1 MSFKCGIVGLPNVG
15 KSTLFNALTKSK
27 NAQAANFPFCTIEPN
42 IGVVTVPDERLEK
55 LSNIAKSEKIIPTY
69 ITFVDIAGLVAGA
82 SKGEGL
88 GNKFLANIREVDAVI
103 HMLRCFDSS
112 EIQNVNK
119 TVDPIRDLETVETEM
134 MISDLESIEKRLSQK
149 KNKNNEL
156 SKDTFEILEDVYE
169 SLKKGIR
176 PEKLEEKFDKKLIK
190 NLGIL
195 STKPRILV
203 CNVDENSV
211 SSGNAYSNTIKEKFK
226 NDTIVIVSA
235 EIEQQ
240 ITELKDSEASEFM
253 KEIGI
258 KESGLDQ
265 IIKAGYKILNLS
277 TYFTVGPKE
286 THAWTVE
293 KNCKAPDAAE
303 VIHSDFKKGFIKAE
317 VISYV
322 DYIQYTGE
330 VGARDNGKLKIE
342 GKDYEVAD
350 GDVLHFRFN
359 T

>member
-1 MSFKCGIVGLPNVG
+1 MK
-15 KSTLFNALTKSK
+15 
-27 NAQAANFPFCTIEPN
+27 
-42 IGVVTVPDERLEK
+42 
-55 LSNIAKSEKIIPTY
+55 
-69 ITFVDIAGLVAGA
+69 
-82 SKGEGL
+82 KGYL
-88 GNKFLANIREVDAVI
+88 K
-103 HMLRCFDSS
+103 
-112 EIQNVNK
+112 
-119 TVDPIRDLETVETEM
+119 
-134 MISDLESIEKRLSQK
+134 K
-149 KNKNNEL
+149 KNKNNDIN
-156 SKDTFEILEDVYE
+156 KDTFDILEHVYE

-176 PEKLEEKFDKKLIK
+176 PEKLEEKFDKKLVK

-203 CNVDENSV
+203 CNVDEESV
-211 SSGNAYSNTIKEKFK
+211 SSGNSYSQKIKEKFK
-226 NDTIVIVSA
+226 NDTVVIVSA

-240 ITELKDSEASEFM
+240 ITELKDLEANEFM

-265 IIKAGYKILNLS
+265 IIKAGYKILNLT

-286 THAWTVE
+286 THAWTIE

-317 VISYV
+317 VISYI
-322 DYIQYTGE
+322 DYIQYAGE

>member
-1 MSFKCGIVGLPNVG
+1 V
-15 KSTLFNALTKSK
+15 
-27 NAQAANFPFCTIEPN
+27 
-42 IGVVTVPDERLEK
+42 
-55 LSNIAKSEKIIPTY
+55 
-69 ITFVDIAGLVAGA
+69 
-82 SKGEGL
+82 
-88 GNKFLANIREVDAVI
+88 
-103 HMLRCFDSS
+103 
-112 EIQNVNK
+112 
-119 TVDPIRDLETVETEM
+119 
-134 MISDLESIEKRLSQK
+134 
-149 KNKNNEL
+149 
-156 SKDTFEILEDVYE
+156 
-169 SLKKGIR
+169 
-176 PEKLEEKFDKKLIK
+176 
-190 NLGIL
+190 
-195 STKPRILV
+195 
-203 CNVDENSV
+203 
-211 SSGNAYSNTIKEKFK
+211 
-226 NDTIVIVSA
+226 VIVSA

-240 ITELKDSEASEFM
+240 ITELQDSDASEFM

-286 THAWTVE
+286 THAWTIE

-322 DYIQYTGE
+322 DYIQYAGE

>member
-1 MSFKCGIVGLPNVG
+1 MKIGILGGTFDPPHIGHLNISLEAIKKFQLNKVIWLI
-15 KSTLFNALTKSK
+15 TKK
-27 NAQAANFPFCTIEPN
+27 NPLKKKNSMDDVFHRI
-42 IGVVTVPDERLEK
+42 K
-55 LSNIAKSEKIIPTY
+55 LCNE
-69 ITFVDIAGLVAGA
+69 FV
-82 SKGEGL
+82 
-88 GNKFLANIREVDAVI
+88 
-103 HMLRCFDSS
+103 
-112 EIQNVNK
+112 
-119 TVDPIRDLETVETEM
+119 
-134 MISDLESIEKRLSQK
+134 K

-156 SKDTFEILEDVYE
+156 NKDTFEILEHVYE
-169 SLKKGIR
+169 FLKKGIR
-176 PEKLEEKFDKKLIK
+176 PEKLEEKFEKKLIK

-211 SSGNAYSNTIKEKFK
+211 SSGNTYSEKIKEKFK
-226 NDTIVIVSA
+226 NDTVVIVSA

-240 ITELKDSEASEFM
+240 ITELQDSEASEFM

-286 THAWTVE
+286 THAWTIE

-317 VISYV
+317 VISYS
-322 DYIQYTGE
+322 DYIQHVGE

>member
-1 MSFKCGIVGLPNVG
+1 
-15 KSTLFNALTKSK
+15 
-27 NAQAANFPFCTIEPN
+27 
-42 IGVVTVPDERLEK
+42 
-55 LSNIAKSEKIIPTY
+55 
-69 ITFVDIAGLVAGA
+69 
-82 SKGEGL
+82 
-88 GNKFLANIREVDAVI
+88 
-103 HMLRCFDSS
+103 MLRCFDSS

-156 SKDTFEILEDVYE
+156 NKDTFEILEDVYE
-169 SLKKGIR
+169 TLKKGIR
-176 PEKLEEKFDKKLIK
+176 PENLETKFDKKLIK

-211 SSGNAYSNTIKEKFK
+211 STGNSYSKIVKEKFK
-226 NDTIVIVSA
+226 DDTVVIVSA

-240 ITELKDSEASEFM
+240 ITELQDSEANQFM

-258 KESGLDQ
+258 QESGLDQ

-277 TYFTVGPKE
+277 TYFTAGPKE
-286 THAWTVE
+286 THAWTIE

-303 VIHSDFKKGFIKAE
+303 VIHSDFKKGFIRAE
-317 VISYV
+317 VISYE
-322 DYIQYTGE
+322 DYIQYNGE
-330 VGARDNGKLKIE
+330 LGARDNGKLKVE
-342 GKDYEVAD
+342 GKEYEVAD